1 MSVQQI
7 YRSKIVLE
15 KEAAGFQVLEG
26 LLTVFS
32 KALYHQFYLPE
43 RFSGQ
48 DKSIL
53 RLLPEDF
60 PLKGW
65 GAEVNP
71 YPILRALVDFIS
83 GMTDKYALNLYRRV
97 NGISFPG
104 S

>member
-1 MSVQQI
+1 
-7 YRSKIVLE
+7 L
-15 KEAAGFQVLEG
+15 
-26 LLTVFS
+26 
-32 KALYHQFYLPE
+32 
-43 RFSGQ
+43 FSGQ

-71 YPILRALVDFIS
+71 YPMLRVLVDFIS

-97 NGISFPG
+97 KGISFPG